1 MPRRGRLAAT
11 PAVFRTLPSGCR
23 PDGCLASAARREQV
37 PVAGPP
43 PSVAVRRGALAAVLA
58 RTRTASPIT
67 AQQPVSRSSYNPLGQ
82 FLPERGSFRYG
93 INHRDY
99 RNTRVRQIL
108 IDVDQCHRALHPQNL
123 VPFNS
128 AGAPWV
134 LRSDVFEKSRYLSQ
148 SDTFRNHGELE
159 RTSGQTPT
167 SEATVMNKTL
177 LYMAPIA
184 LVGLLGTDTPAKA
197 AFWSA

>member
-67 AQQPVSRSSYNPLGQ
+67 AQQPVSRSSYNPLGH
-82 FLPERGSFRYG
+82 FFPNAGLFGTLSTIEIIG
-93 INHRDY
+93 
-99 RNTRVRQIL
+99 NTRVRQIL

-148 SDTFRNHGELE
+148 PDTFRN
-159 RTSGQTPT
+159 PIPF
-167 SEATVMNKTL
+167 ATRYLSQPDTFRN
-177 LYMAPIA
+177 PIPFA
-184 LVGLLGTDTPAKA
+184 TRYLSQQ
-197 AFWSA
+197 W

>member
-1 MPRRGRLAAT
+1 MIRRPPRSTLFPYTTLFRS
-11 PAVFRTLPSGCR
+11 VFRTLPSGCR

-82 FLPERGSFRYG
+82 FLPERGSFRYA

-99 RNTRVRQIL
+99 REYESSPDSN
-108 IDVDQCHRALHPQNL
+108 
-123 VPFNS
+123 
-128 AGAPWV
+128 
-134 LRSDVFEKSRYLSQ
+134 
-148 SDTFRNHGELE
+148 
-159 RTSGQTPT
+159 
-167 SEATVMNKTL
+167 
-177 LYMAPIA
+177 
-184 LVGLLGTDTPAKA
+184 
-197 AFWSA
+197 